1 MNAFIWSIFVM
12 YTADSECVLPTER
25 VYIPKN
31 ECAVCVCLVE
41 CSISSKV
48 FSSFQATERRIFTF
62 TTSLHSLKLVSV
74 PVPTQNPFLRF
85 HFPFALSFSFSLFD
99 SLFFKNPFFF
109 GIRFCH
115 NSIFNPLNCV
125 NVQKNTTE
133 WTRKKEHATFCS
145 SLAGANMKN
154 VCAFERILL
163 LFYLLLSHV

>member
-85 HFPFALSFSFSLFD
+85 HFPFALSLSFFD

-133 WTRKKEHATFCS
+133 WSRKKEHATFCS